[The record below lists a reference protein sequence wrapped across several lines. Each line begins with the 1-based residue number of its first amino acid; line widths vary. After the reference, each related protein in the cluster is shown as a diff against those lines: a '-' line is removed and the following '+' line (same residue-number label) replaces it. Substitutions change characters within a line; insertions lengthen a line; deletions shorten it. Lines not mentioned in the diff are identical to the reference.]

1 MDVIRQASLTV
12 GSKLVH
18 FGSMAII
25 GSMAV
30 ILGSAGAF
38 AADKSD
44 KASSRAEIFQRLLD
58 CRAIPKDAE
67 RLACFETQTA
77 AIDAAEA
84 KRDVV
89 IIDRDQATKARKEGF
104 GLPTKGLVVG
114 KPAPTDEGIT
124 DVTSTIREARTLNNG
139 KWILVL
145 ESGARWVQTESNTI
159 RDPKPGNSIRI
170 RKAAL
175 GGYLANI
182 NGRTAIRVRRIDQSS
197 P

>member
-1 MDVIRQASLTV
+1 MRLKGFV
-12 GSKLVH
+12 
-18 FGSMAII
+18 II
-25 GSMAV
+25 GC
-30 ILGSAGAF
+30 LGLMFGTANAS
-38 AADKSD
+38 AADKTS
-44 KASSRAEIFQRLLD
+44 KTSVRAEVLQKLID